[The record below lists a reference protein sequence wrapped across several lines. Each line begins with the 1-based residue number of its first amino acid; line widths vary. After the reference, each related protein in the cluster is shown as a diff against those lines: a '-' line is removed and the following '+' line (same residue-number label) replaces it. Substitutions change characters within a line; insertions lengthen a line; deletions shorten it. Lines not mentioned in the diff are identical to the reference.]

1 MARILLT
8 GGTSFS
14 GLWIAEALRAGGH
27 EVTAAVTREP
37 GAYRGLRAERLSRLS
52 AGGRVVWSAPVASAA
67 FLEVLGEGWDILAL
81 HGADIP
87 NYRSADY
94 DVVDGFDRNIAGVE
108 AALDVFAGKG
118 GRAVV
123 ATGTVFEAGEGG
135 DRDALAVSPYGLS
148 KSLTGEAIRHLAR
161 WRGLGFGKFVVAGP
175 FGPLEEGRMVW
186 SLMQAW
192 FRGEAGVV
200 RTPRYVRDNI
210 PVTLLAKAYLRLCDQ
225 LAEGRGKPA
234 QVVARPAGFVGSQ
247 EAFARLVA
255 DRMRPRLGLD
265 CAVETWPQPTLAEP
279 LHRANDE
286 PTVVG
291 DWGERSFWDDY
302 AAYYQRIAASGLLDA
317 PA

>member
-14 GLWIAEALRAGGH
+14 GLWIAEALCADGH

-37 GAYRGLRAERLSRLS
+37 GGYQGLRAERLSRLS
-52 AGGRVVWSAPVASAA
+52 ASARVVWSAPVASAA
-67 FLEVLGEGWDILAL
+67 FLKVLDEGWDILAL

-94 DVVDGFDRNIAGVE
+94 DVVDGFHRNIAGVE
-108 AALDVFAGKG
+108 AALDAFARGG

-135 DRDALAVSPYGLS
+135 DRDGLAVSPYGLA
-148 KSLTGEAIRHLAR
+148 KSLTGEAIRHLAH
-161 WRGLGFGKFVVAGP
+161 WRGLSFGKFVVTGP

-225 LAEGRGKPA
+225 LAEAAGGPI
-234 QVVARPAGFVGSQ
+234 QIVARPAGFVGSQ
-247 EAFARLVA
+247 EMFARLVA

-265 CAVETWPQPTLAEP
+265 CAVETWAQPTLAEP
-279 LHRANDE
+279 LRRANDE
-286 PTVVG
+286 PWVTG
-291 DWGERSFWDDY
+291 DWGEGGFWDDY
-302 AAYYQRIAASGLLDA
+302 AAYYRRIAASGLFDA

>member
-37 GAYRGLRAERLSRLS
+37 GAYQGLRAERLSRLS
-52 AGGRVVWSAPVASAA
+52 ANSRVVWSAPVASAA
-67 FLEVLGEGWDILAL
+67 FLKVLDEGWDILAL

-87 NYRSADY
+87 NYRAADY
-94 DVVDGFDRNIAGVE
+94 DVVDGFHRNIAGVE
-108 AALDVFAGKG
+108 AALDAFARAG

-135 DRDALAVSPYGLS
+135 DRDGLAVSHYGLA
-148 KSLTGEAIRHLAR
+148 KSLTGEAIRHLAH
-161 WRGLGFGKFVVAGP
+161 WRGLSFGKFVVTGP

-192 FRGEAGVV
+192 FSGEAGVV

-210 PVTLLAKAYLRLCDQ
+210 PVTLLAKAYLRLCNQ
-225 LAEGRGKPA
+225 LAEAAGDPI
-234 QVVARPAGFVGSQ
+234 QIVVRPAGFVGSQ
-247 EAFARLVA
+247 EMFARLVA

-265 CAVETWPQPTLAEP
+265 CAVETWAQPTLAEP

-286 PTVVG
+286 PWVTG
-291 DWGERSFWDDY
+291 DWGEGGFWDDY
-302 AAYYQRIAASGLLDA
+302 AAYYRRIAASGLLDA